1 MRRTQING
9 NKTELR
15 AGDKAFYLAYIAE
28 LNADHA
34 KALREKDELI
44 AFYAKTAELATQRKK
59 QAIRNAE
66 RKTKLNLSYAAL
78 LIAGMMIVPWALWLC
93 DFALKY
99 FWLWTQGA

>member
-9 NKTELR
+9 SKAELR

-28 LNADHA
+28 LESDHE

-44 AFYAKTAELATQRKK
+44 EYYAKTAELATQRKK
-59 QAIRNAE
+59 QAIRNSE
-66 RKTKLNLSYAAL
+66 RRAKLNFSYAAL

-93 DFALKY
+93 DFALKH
-99 FWLWTQGA
+99 FWLWSQGK